1 VGSIPI
7 RIANIRSIVMAE
19 GLMPT
24 ENDLTIARNGIMLQL
39 QTVTALKEFDTLE
52 EGVDA
57 LGMRDFIENQ
67 IMVLACERIALRQ
80 AQNILHKRDGFNV

>member
-1 VGSIPI
+1 
-7 RIANIRSIVMAE
+7 MAE
-19 GLMPT
+19 GLKPT

-39 QTVTALKEFDTLE
+39 NTVTALKEFDSLE

-57 LGMRDFIENQ
+57 LGMREFIENQ

-80 AQNILHKRDGFNV
+80 AWNILHKKDGFNVE